1 MSFHR
6 VQPVSSGAIS
16 VLLKSRRL
24 FDGCVRAS
32 IRVSQNYQFGP
43 KREALLTHTS
53 ATCHRK
59 TAMGRKGRGKGRGGG
74 RGRRSG
80 IEKYGQDDA
89 DAFLALDEQSGE
101 EAEHEDEEDEDV
113 MALKP
118 FEDESYGKQRGKA
131 DKKTAKSKSR
141 EEASEESEP
150 DLEPVSKG
158 WGRHDFYGGEDA
170 GDDSEGASDEDRTLK
185 EAKKLEELRALRL
198 QNLSD
203 PLAALLGDGA
213 PSLAAEAVGG
223 DATGATAK
231 SADVAQ
237 AEAQF
242 ESMFTEEAEKS
253 KLDRDISQLSS
264 AKRKSLLKK
273 EAPELL
279 PLLQDFQSKLDMLSP
294 LVPLLKPG
302 ALSALPA
309 SGAAYAT
316 TRISLL
322 LNHLANLSFYLLM
335 KAEGTEVKSHPVVS
349 QLVWLKELDAHLQPL
364 NKRLN
369 KKIQK
374 VAREVRKRSKIVKPS
389 APAGSKQPVVHE
401 APVKSKAPLTL
412 AERLE
417 KLKGKVQKK
426 EKADLPQKPLVLDS
440 ALPSSLLKLPK
451 RRSSQLGS
459 QDGPADL
466 DDIDPTLGA
475 WLPSSSLSQQL
486 SEVQQ
491 HLRERKEKAVPQASD
506 KNPEARAPQ
515 QREKLRLE
523 PDPQEAEEAE
533 DGGEPD
539 EDDDD
544 PMIRAAKEN
553 AKAKKERK
561 EAALSAKTKAKVARQ
576 YHPEVKIEGR
586 RGTSKQI
593 LENRGLVRHRKK
605 KAGNARVSNREKYTK
620 LVKRRKGAVQE
631 MREGASDGA
640 TYEGEATGVRTHLRK
655 SLKLS

>member
-1 MSFHR
+1 
-6 VQPVSSGAIS
+6 
-16 VLLKSRRL
+16 
-24 FDGCVRAS
+24 
-32 IRVSQNYQFGP
+32 
-43 KREALLTHTS
+43 
-53 ATCHRK
+53 
-59 TAMGRKGRGKGRGGG
+59 MGRKGRGKGRGGG

-118 FEDESYGKQRGKA
+118 FEDESSKPRGSRGA
-131 DKKTAKSKSR
+131 KKTAKSKLA
-141 EEASEESEP
+141 ESEESEP
-150 DLEPVSKG
+150 DLEPLSKG

-198 QNLSD
+198 ETLSD
-203 PLAALLGDGA
+203 PLAALLGDASGA
-213 PSLAAEAVGG
+213 VREAAEVG

-231 SADVAQ
+231 LADVAV

-322 LNHLANLSFYLLM
+322 LNHLANLTFYLLM
-335 KAEGTEVKSHPVVS
+335 KAEGGEVKSHPVVS

-374 VAREVRKRSKIVKPS
+374 VAREVRKRSNTAVKPS
-389 APAGSKQPVVHE
+389 APAASKQPVVPE
-401 APVKSKAPLTL
+401 APVKSKVPLTL

-426 EKADLPQKPLVLDS
+426 EKADPQKLLVLDS
-440 ALPSSLLKLPK
+440 TLPSLLKLPK
-451 RRSSQLGS
+451 RRAQLGS

-506 KNPEARAPQ
+506 KNPEGRAPQ

-523 PDPQEAEEAE
+523 PDPQEAEEAQAEAE
-533 DGGEPD
+533 DGGEL
-539 EDDDD
+539 DD

-561 EAALSAKTKAKVARQ
+561 EAALSAKTKAKAARQ
-576 YHPEVKIEGR
+576 YHPENKIEGR

-605 KAGNARVSNREKYTK
+605 KAGNARVANREKYTK